1 MKNQP
6 KYGKDFIM
14 KPKIDFAFKEIMMN
28 DKALTGF
35 LSAVLN
41 IQPEQ
46 IKKIIRKNTNMQK
59 VHAEEKQAILDVR
72 IVIAQ
77 NIPQD
82 ETELNQ
88 EVSEESFILKEIDIE
103 IQLSYMAAWA
113 DRSVFYAAKMLT
125 EQGEI
130 NQKYSNFK
138 KCICINILD
147 FLYVHQSERFH
158 TVWHIREDTEHIKYT
173 DVLEWHLIELP
184 KTPPNTDGTDLYK
197 WACFINAEE
206 KGDFKMIA
214 KGNQYLESALE
225 TLEIISQ
232 DEQKRIAYTA
242 RQKALYDF
250 NEQMSENYDR
260 GKSDAT
266 AAFLSAMQSIL
277 SKEQIQEVLRK
288 MSEQNQQ

>member
-1 MKNQP
+1 MKNP
-6 KYGKDFIM
+6 LEYGKNFIM

-72 IVIAQ
+72 IVTAQ
-77 NIPQD
+77 SLPLDKEQ
-82 ETELNQ
+82 EKKTED
-88 EVSEESFILKEIDIE
+88 FILKEIDIE

-130 NQKYSNFK
+130 DQKYSNFK
-138 KCICINILD
+138 KCICINILN
-147 FLYVHQSERFH
+147 FSYVQQSERFH
-158 TVWHIREDTEHIKYT
+158 TAWHIREDTEHIKYT

-184 KTPPNTDGTDLYK
+184 KIPPDTDGTDLYK

-206 KGDFKMIA
+206 KGELEMIA
-214 KGNQYLESALE
+214 KGNQYLESAFD
-225 TLEIISQ
+225 TLQIISQ
-232 DEQKRIAYTA
+232 DEQKRLEYTA

-266 AAFLSAMQSIL
+266 NAFLSAMQGVL

-288 MSEQNQQ
+288 IAEQNQQ

>member
-1 MKNQP
+1 MQEI
-6 KYGKDFIM
+6 KYDENFIM

-59 VHAEEKQAILDVR
+59 VHAEEKQGILDVR
-72 IVIAQ
+72 LV
-77 NIPQD
+77 
-82 ETELNQ
+82 LND
-88 EVSEESFILKEIDIE
+88 SKEIDIE

-130 NQKYSNFK
+130 DQKYSNFK
-138 KCICINILD
+138 KCICINILN
-147 FLYVHQSERFH
+147 FAYVRQSERFH

-184 KTPPNTDGTDLYK
+184 KIPKLSDGSDLYQ

-206 KGDFKMIA
+206 KGELEMIA
-214 KGNQYLESALE
+214 KGNQYLESALD
-225 TLEIISQ
+225 TLKVISQ
-232 DEQKRIAYTA
+232 DEQKRLEYTA

-250 NEQMSENYDR
+250 NEQMSENYNR
-260 GKSDAT
+260 GKIDRDSELIAKWK
-266 AAFLSAMQSIL
+266 
-277 SKEQIQEVLRK
+277 SKGMTDEQIRELL
-288 MSEQNQQ
+288 S